1 MQQWADLIQTM
12 KPQRR
17 EGSEMS
23 FLICLGAY
31 VTGWILCNVFLF
43 QLADRIDKDRQK
55 RIRSEMCA
63 DMANQIAEK
72 LKAGR
77 LL

>member
-1 MQQWADLIQTM
+1 
-12 KPQRR
+12 
-17 EGSEMS
+17 MS
-23 FLICLGAY
+23 FLVCLGAY
-31 VTGWILCNVFLF
+31 ITGWVLCNIFLN
-43 QLADRIDKDRQK
+43 QIVSRIDCDHSK
-55 RIRSEMCA
+55 RIRAEMCA